1 MRLPVLENNK
11 DTDQLANLHSLI
23 RVFIVAHKKVKVNTV
38 NNVRI
43 YTM

>member
-1 MRLPVLENNK
+1 MRLPVLANNK

-23 RVFIVAHKKVKVNTV
+23 RVFTVRSQVKVNTV
-38 NNVRI
+38 NNVI